1 MAKVLL
7 TPRSFGKYS
16 KESYELFNKN
26 GVEVITNPTGGILK
40 EEEMKELIK
49 DVDAIIVG
57 VDPLNEEV
65 LKEAKKLKVISKY
78 GVGTDNID
86 IDYCKK
92 NNIEVTI
99 TRGANSTAVAD
110 YTFALLLG
118 VARRLSEIDKGCH
131 LHDWSKKVSLDV
143 YGKKIGILGLGA
155 IGKGVAERAE
165 GFHMEVYG
173 YDIYKDEEF
182 IKNHNI
188 HFTTIEEIMKEC
200 DFVSI
205 HLPLTKETHHIIDR
219 KMLKEAKDNLII
231 INTAR
236 GGIINEDDLY
246 EALKSGE
253 VYGAGIDVFEN
264 EPAADSKLL
273 ELDNVIVGS
282 HCSASSIGA
291 VDRMSMM
298 ATENVIK
305 VLKERGII

>member
-1 MAKVLL
+1 MVKVLL

-16 KESYELFNKN
+16 KEPYQLLKEN
-26 GVEVITNPTGGILK
+26 GIEVVTNPTGGILK

-57 VDPLNEEV
+57 VDTLNEDV
-65 LKEAKKLKVISKY
+65 LKEAKKLQVISKY
-78 GVGTDNID
+78 GVGIDNID

-99 TRGANSTAVAD
+99 TRGANSSAVAD
-110 YTFALLLG
+110 YSFALLLA
-118 VARRLSEIDKGCH
+118 VARRVSEIDKDCRS
-131 LHDWSKKVSLDV
+131 HDWSKKVSLDV

-165 GFHMEVYG
+165 GFKMEIYG

-205 HLPLTKETHHIIDR
+205 HLPLTKDTHHIINRD
-219 KMLKEAKDNLII
+219 MLKSAKKNLII

-236 GGIINEDDLY
+236 GGIIDENALY
-246 EALKSGE
+246 EALKSGDI
-253 VYGAGIDVFEN
+253 YGAGIDVFEN

-273 ELDNVIVGS
+273 ELDNVVVGS
-282 HCSASSIGA
+282 HCSASSVGA
-291 VDRMSMM
+291 VDKMSMI